1 VPLHLD
7 SWGTVFVVFRKPAK
21 TPSRT
26 LPKVTDS
33 SIATVEGAWDLSF
46 QPDRGTPAK
55 ITLDKLASWSDSSD
69 EGVKYFSG
77 TGTYTKRIQARAEWF
92 AKGSRWSIDLGE
104 VKNVAEVS

>member
-1 VPLHLD
+1 
-7 SWGTVFVVFRKPAK
+7 
-21 TPSRT
+21 
-26 LPKVTDS
+26 
-33 SIATVEGAWDLSF
+33 
-46 QPDRGTPAK
+46 
-55 ITLDKLASWSDSSD
+55 LASWSDSSD